1 MLCRIHD
8 DDDDDDDDDDPRN
21 VASMQTPDAAD
32 IPRTLHRILFAA
44 KAQKIHGIYSFVRN
58 YKAVYSL

>member
-32 IPRTLHRILFAA
+32 IPRTLHRIYTALEYILNVL
-44 KAQKIHGIYSFVRN
+44 KETTEI
-58 YKAVYSL
+58 